1 MVRVPV
7 VIIDKDG
14 SWRKRSDV
22 KLVGADPWRWEY
34 EGKRINSPAG
44 WSLPSSRGNGFYL
57 EIDNR
62 FGTLSLV
69 APIRLGGW
77 KDGEPVVNAEVIDRV
92 WGHLPDDYC
101 SREWGETRPVCPNE
115 FGFTKALQNRGVG
128 WPITMRGWQRSHA
141 LMKPPSRLVEFV
153 GDSSHSGLHSTPFMV
168 SYGFE
173 HDSRSC
179 FGFNGGRW
187 GDFENEVEQYGL
199 PLVRYCLR
207 HTSYHQPVGVRID
220 YRLKRMFQFVV
231 DLHGK
236 AEELLRHKRAPFG
249 RYWVRDHYEVEE

>member
-1 MVRVPV
+1 LLAGWFIALTLIRIAMVRVPV
-7 VIIDKDG
+7 VIIDKVG
-14 SWRKRSDV
+14 LSRHRSHVELD
-22 KLVGADPWRWEY
+22 GAD
-34 EGKRINSPAG
+34 
-44 WSLPSSRGNGFYL
+44 GFHL

-62 FGTLSLV
+62 YGTLSLV
-69 APIRLGGW
+69 APIRIET
-77 KDGEPVVNAEVIDRV
+77 DNEEMIERV
-92 WGHLPDDYC
+92 WGHLPDDYY
-101 SREWGETRPVCPNE
+101 SREWDETRPVCPNE

-153 GDSSHSGLHSTPFMV
+153 GDSLHPGLRSTPFMV

-199 PLVRYCLR
+199 PIVRYCLR
-207 HTSYHQPVGVRID
+207 HTLYYQPVGVRINN
-220 YRLKRMFQFVV
+220 RLKRMFQNVV
-231 DLHGK
+231 GLHGE